1 MNKKPVAIIGSG
13 FLASNLILGL
23 EQKGYL
29 IHVYS
34 RSHPKVDTQN
44 TTIFHSIDLTKETI
58 ANEDLGLCN
67 KIFFMLSIG
76 VPGHQNS
83 AENFELE
90 YSILKSIVSKAKSL
104 SVEDFYFISSS
115 GVYGDQYDKLVT
127 EDDELNPKSE
137 YAKYKIKMEE
147 FLLTQKSENFNPV
160 IFRVSNPYGPFQY
173 SQGII
178 QKLLDASKNEKQ
190 LIIDNLGESIRDYI
204 HISDCVYLFIKIME
218 SKNRYSIYNVS
229 SGIGT
234 STNELIN
241 IFNSYGSNV
250 LFDYALDS
258 ISSKLSLS
266 ILDNS
271 RIIHEV
277 SECDLTN
284 IQEGIKKIIHQ
295 NINKQG

>member
-1 MNKKPVAIIGSG
+1 MAIIGSG

-23 EQKGYL
+23 EQKGYP
-29 IHVYS
+29 IHVFS
-34 RSHPKVDTQN
+34 RSRPKVDIQN
-44 TTIFHSIDLTKETI
+44 TTIFHAVDLTIDTI
-58 ANEDLGLCN
+58 TNEDLGMCN

-83 AENFELE
+83 ADNFELE
-90 YSILKSIVSKAKSL
+90 YSIFKSIVTKAKSL
-104 SVEDFYFISSS
+104 SIEDVYFISSS
-115 GVYGDQYDKLVT
+115 AVYGDQYDKLVT
-127 EDDELNPKSE
+127 EDDELNPQSE
-137 YAKYKIKMEE
+137 YANYKIKMEE
-147 FLLTQKSENFNPV
+147 FLISQKSENFNPV
-160 IFRVSNPYGPFQY
+160 IFRVSNPYGSFQY

-178 QKLLDASKNEKQ
+178 QKLLDSSIHKKH
-190 LIIDNLGESIRDYI
+190 LIVDNLGESIRDYI
-204 HISDCVYLFIKIME
+204 YISDCVCLFIKIME